1 MARSRPRNPL
11 ARERWLP
18 LSSEAHAAHDTTT
31 GISNNKLL
39 MWVFL
44 GSECL
49 LFGGLISTYLVNRS
63 RFHTGPAPGDI
74 FDIPFTSV
82 SSFVLLMSSLT
93 MVLALSALQ
102 RGDIR
107 NNRIWLLT
115 TALLGSLFIGGQVYE
130 FTSFLREG
138 LGYTTSPFSSAFFTL
153 TGFHGIHVSVGIVM
167 LMSLAISSYR
177 GTLTQKNSE
186 TVEIVGL
193 YWHFVD
199 VVWIFIF
206 TVIYLVPSPTS

>member
-1 MARSRPRNPL
+1 MTDSTATTNDHMTGTG
-11 ARERWLP
+11 
-18 LSSEAHAAHDTTT
+18 LSD
-31 GISNNKLL
+31 NKLL

-49 LFGGLISTYLVNRS
+49 LFGGLISTYLIYRG
-63 RFHTGPAPGDI
+63 RFAAGPAPGDI

-107 NNRIWLLT
+107 NNRLWLLP

-130 FTSFLREG
+130 FTTFLREG

-153 TGFHGIHVSVGIVM
+153 TGFHGVHVSVGIVM
-167 LMSLAISSYR
+167 LMSLYVSSLR
-177 GTLTQKNSE
+177 GNLRRESAE

-199 VVWIFIF
+199 VVWILIF

>member
-1 MARSRPRNPL
+1 MTDSTAAANDHVTSTG
-11 ARERWLP
+11 
-18 LSSEAHAAHDTTT
+18 LSD
-31 GISNNKLL
+31 NKLL

-49 LFGGLISTYLVNRS
+49 LFGGLISTYLIYRS
-63 RFHTGPAPGDI
+63 RFAAGPAPGDI

-107 NNRIWLLT
+107 NNRLWLLT

-130 FTSFLREG
+130 FTTFLREG

-153 TGFHGIHVSVGIVM
+153 TGFHGVHVSVGIVM
-167 LMSLAISSYR
+167 LMSLYVSSLR
-177 GTLTQKNSE
+177 GNLRRESAE